1 MRAGAGE
8 AGRHV
13 MVVDDEAQIRAE
25 IRAAFEADGWKV
37 TEAAGGAQALGLL
50 REPPL
55 PDVVLLDLV
64 MPGLDGYAV
73 LSELRERHPV
83 ERVPVV
89 VLSARPGPLSTRVAQ
104 GLGADDCLPKPVDPE
119 ALRARC
125 AALAGR
131 VHADDGVPA

>member
-1 MRAGAGE
+1 MTDGPGDTD
-8 AGRHV
+8 RHV
-13 MVVDDEAQIRAE
+13 MVVDDEPQIRAE

-104 GLGADDCLPKPVDPE
+104 GLGADDCLPKPVDPDV
-119 ALRARC
+119 LRARC

-131 VHADDGVPA
+131 VDEGGAVPA

>member
-1 MRAGAGE
+1 MTDGPGDTD
-8 AGRHV
+8 RHV
-13 MVVDDEAQIRAE
+13 MVVDDEPQIRAE
-25 IRAAFEADGWKV
+25 IRTAFEADGWQV
-37 TEAAGGAQALGLL
+37 TEAAGGVQAQGLL

-73 LSELRERHPV
+73 LTELKEWRPV

-89 VLSARPGPLSTRVAQ
+89 VLSARPGPLSARVAQ
-104 GLGADDCLPKPVDPE
+104 GLGADDCLAKPVDPDV
-119 ALRARC
+119 LRARC

-131 VHADDGVPA
+131 VDEGGAVPA